1 MNIDVIGS
9 IGEAR
14 SDELLHKTVI
24 VIDVLR
30 ATTTMVAALANGA
43 TGVLPAETVLQAREQ
58 QTGAEVLG
66 GERYCKKIPDFD
78 LGNSPADYTAQ
89 AVGGRRVI
97 LTTTNGTRGIHK
109 AQKAEHVLAGALVN
123 ATSCAAAAVS
133 LKRDVVII
141 CAGTQDVFALEDG
154 LCAGLLVDSLLAT
167 ARSSDATPNVNDFG
181 LAMRA
186 CYLQERHR
194 LLDALLGCANG
205 KRLCKLGFRSDVD
218 FCAQVDSTALVPML
232 RSHVMVPFTAPQF

>member
-30 ATTTMVAALANGA
+30 ATTTMVAALASGA
-43 TGVLPAETVLQAREQ
+43 TGVLPTETVLQAREQ
-58 QTGAEVLG
+58 TNGRDVLG
-66 GERYCKKIPDFD
+66 GERNCKKIPGFE
-78 LGNSPADYTAQ
+78 LGNSPADYTAD

-123 ATSCAAAAVS
+123 ARACAAAAAA
-133 LKRDVVII
+133 LKRDVVIV

-154 LCAGLLVDSLLAT
+154 LCAGLLVAELT
-167 ARSSDATPNVNDFG
+167 APGRAGDAAAVNDFG

-186 CYLQERHR
+186 CYAQERHR

-205 KRLCKLGFRSDVD
+205 KRLCKLGLRADVD
-218 FCAQVDSTALVPML
+218 FCAHVDSTALVPVL
-232 RSHVMVPFTAPQF
+232 HSHVMVPFTAPQF